1 MTFSQLVFVVHS
13 PYLAG
18 KYQKKTQK
26 IIEKTSEILPQ
37 AFLERIKKQFPV
49 DYEAF
54 IESIDQPAAVSLR
67 INPRKFHLQVSAEK
81 VPWCETGFFLNE
93 RPSFTLDPIFHSG
106 AYYVQEA
113 SSMFVEQA
121 FRQMEAG
128 DNRIVL
134 DLCAAPGGKSTHL
147 LSLLGTSDL
156 LVSNEV
162 IRSRVSVL
170 DENIRKWGHQNVVV
184 CSNDPADFSSL
195 EGLFDVILV
204 DAPCSGEG
212 LFRRDASAIQQWSV
226 DNTNLCAT
234 RQRRI
239 LADIWPSLKSG
250 GYLIYS
256 TCTFNTAE
264 NEENLKWLAENNE
277 VESIRIQFQESW
289 GVQEMETNGLFDY
302 RFLPHKVKGEGF
314 FLTLIRKKEGPHSYS
329 IPKKTRL
336 KLEKMPKQF
345 AEIRNWLTTENSEF
359 FAKSEF
365 LIAFPEDKIPVL
377 NALAEQLRVIS
388 FGLPVAQFK
397 KNDLLPEHTF
407 ALSVD
412 RNPAIFETFELNL
425 RDALLFQKKEEIR
438 IDSATKGWLLVSF
451 KGVPL
456 GFVKNLGNRA
466 NNYFPK
472 EWRIRMALPELPE
485 RGIYKI
491 VTGCGFSKFSAI
503 NQ

>member
-1 MTFSQLVFVVHS
+1 MPV
-13 PYLAG
+13 
-18 KYQKKTQK
+18 
-26 IIEKTSEILPQ
+26 
-37 AFLERIKKQFPV
+37 AFLERIKEQFPADFEWFV
-49 DYEAF
+49 Q
-54 IESIDQPAAVSLR
+54 SIDQAPAISLR
-67 INPRKFHLQVSAEK
+67 INPHKFRVPTDSARI
-81 VPWCETGFFLNE
+81 PWCETGIFLNQ

-113 SSMFVEQA
+113 SSMFIEQA
-121 FRQMEAG
+121 FKQTEHAE
-128 DNRIVL
+128 NRIVL

-147 LSLLGTSDL
+147 LSLLNNNDL

-184 CSNDPADFSSL
+184 CSNDPADFSCL

-239 LADIWPSLKSG
+239 LADIWPALKNG

-256 TCTFNTAE
+256 TCTFNPAE
-264 NEENLKWLAENNE
+264 NEENLKWLAENNDF
-277 VESIRIQFQESW
+277 ESIRIPLQENW
-289 GVQEMETNGLFDY
+289 GAEEFETDGLVGY

-314 FLTLIRKKEGPHSYS
+314 FLTLIRKKDGCDFYP
-329 IPKKTRL
+329 IPKKIKSR
-336 KLEKMPKQF
+336 LEKMPKQF
-345 AEIRNWLTTENSEF
+345 SEIRNWLSTTNSEF

-365 LIAFPEDKIPVL
+365 LIAFPENKIPVL
-377 NALAEQLRVIS
+377 NALMEQLRVIS

-397 KNDLLPEHTF
+397 KNDILPEHTF
-407 ALSVD
+407 ALSID
-412 RNPAIFETFELNL
+412 RNPAIFETVELNL
-425 RDALLFQKKEEIR
+425 RDALLFQKKDEIR
-438 IDSATKGWLLVSF
+438 IDSTTKGWMVVQYQE
-451 KGVPL
+451 VPL

-472 EWRIRMALPELPE
+472 EWRIRMALPELVEPWYLSVPGSGVPASPAN
-485 RGIYKI
+485 RQVPGLH
-491 VTGCGFSKFSAI
+491 
-503 NQ
+503 

>member
-1 MTFSQLVFVVHS
+1 V
-13 PYLAG
+13 
-18 KYQKKTQK
+18 
-26 IIEKTSEILPQ
+26 
-37 AFLERIKKQFPV
+37 QFPA
-49 DYEAF
+49 DFESF
-54 IESIDQPAAVSLR
+54 IQSIDQAPAISLR
-67 INPRKFHLQVSAEK
+67 TNPRKFSLPISAERI
-81 VPWCETGFFLNE
+81 PWCETGIFLNE

-121 FRQMEAG
+121 FRQIEHG
-128 DNRIVL
+128 KDRIVL

-147 LSLLGTSDL
+147 LSLMDSSDL
-156 LVSNEV
+156 LVANEV

-170 DENIRKWGHQNVVV
+170 EENIRKWGHQNVVV
-184 CSNDPADFSSL
+184 CSNDPADFSNL
-195 EGLFDVILV
+195 DGLFDVILV

-212 LFRRDASAIQQWSV
+212 LFRRDASAIQHWSV
-226 DNTNLCAT
+226 DNTNLCST

-239 LADIWPSLKSG
+239 LADIWPSLKNG

-256 TCTFNTAE
+256 TCTFNPSE

-277 VESIRIQFQESW
+277 VESIRIPLQGNW
-289 GVQEMETNGLFDY
+289 GVEEIETNSLFGY

-314 FLTLIRKKEGPHSYS
+314 FLTLIRKKDGNDSYS
-329 IPKKTRL
+329 IPKKIKSRL
-336 KLEKMPKQF
+336 EIMPKQF
-345 AEIRNWLTTENSEF
+345 TEVRNWLNTSDSEF

-365 LIAFPEDKIPVL
+365 LIAFPESKIPVL
-377 NALAEQLRVIS
+377 NAISEQLRVIS

-412 RNPAIFETFELNL
+412 RNPDIFESIELDL
-425 RDALLFQKKEEIR
+425 RDALFFQKKDEIR
-438 IDSATKGWLLVSF
+438 INSATKGWLLVQF
-451 KGVPL
+451 HDVPL

-472 EWRIRMALPELPE
+472 EWRIRMALPELQKPW
-485 RGIYKI
+485 YL
-491 VTGCGFSKFSAI
+491 
-503 NQ
+503 

>member
-1 MTFSQLVFVVHS
+1 M
-13 PYLAG
+13 P
-18 KYQKKTQK
+18 
-26 IIEKTSEILPQ
+26 PD
-37 AFLERIKKQFPV
+37 FLNRIQSQFPSDFDQFV
-49 DYEAF
+49 T
-54 IESIDQPAAVSLR
+54 SVDQPAAVSLR
-67 INPRKFHLQVSAEK
+67 VNSQKFAIPEVSER
-81 VPWCETGFFLNE
+81 VPWCETGIFLNE

-121 FRQMEAG
+121 FRQIEHEKG
-128 DNRIVL
+128 RVVL

-147 LSLLGTSDL
+147 LSLVDPDDL

-170 DENIRKWGHQNVVV
+170 DENLRKWGHQNVVV
-184 CSNDPADFSSL
+184 TSNDPSNFSEL

-226 DNTNLCAT
+226 ENTNLCAT

-239 LADIWPSLKSG
+239 LADIWPSLKKG

-256 TCTFNTAE
+256 TCTFNPEE
-264 NEENLKWLAENNE
+264 NEENLKWLAKNNAI
-277 VESIRIQFQESW
+277 ESIRIPLQENW
-289 GVQEMETNGLFDY
+289 NVDEIETNGLFGY

-314 FLTLIRKKEGPHSYS
+314 FLTLIRKNEGAESYPVS
-329 IPKKTRL
+329 RKAKT

-345 AEIRNWLTTENSEF
+345 AEIRNWLTSSISEF
-359 FAKSEF
+359 FVKSEF
-365 LIAFPEDKIPVL
+365 IIAFPENHISTL
-377 NALAEQLRVIS
+377 NALSEQLRIIS

-407 ALSVD
+407 ALSID
-412 RNPAIFETFELNL
+412 RNPVVFESVEVDLKT
-425 RDALLFQKKEEIR
+425 ALLFQKKEEIR
-438 IDSATKGWLLVSF
+438 VSSTTKGWLLVQF
-451 KGVPL
+451 QGVPL

-472 EWRIRMALPELPE
+472 EWRIRMALPEIPQPWYE
-485 RGIYKI
+485 
-491 VTGCGFSKFSAI
+491 
-503 NQ
+503 

>member
-1 MTFSQLVFVVHS
+1 VQ
-13 PYLAG
+13 
-18 KYQKKTQK
+18 
-26 IIEKTSEILPQ
+26 
-37 AFLERIKKQFPV
+37 
-49 DYEAF
+49 
-54 IESIDQPAAVSLR
+54 SIDQVPSISLR
-67 INPRKFHLQVSAEK
+67 TNPQKFSSPIAAEK
-81 VPWCETGFFLNE
+81 IPWCETGIFLKE
-93 RPSFTLDPIFHSG
+93 RPSYTLDPIFHSG

-121 FRQMEAG
+121 FRQIERTE
-128 DNRIVL
+128 NRIVL

-147 LSLLGTSDL
+147 LSLLDSSDL
-156 LVSNEV
+156 LVANEV

-170 DENIRKWGHQNVVV
+170 NENIRKWGHQNVVV
-184 CSNDPADFSSL
+184 CSNDPADFSNL

-226 DNTNLCAT
+226 DTTNLCAT

-239 LADIWPSLKSG
+239 LADIWPSLKNG

-256 TCTFNTAE
+256 TCTFNPEE
-264 NEENLKWLAENNE
+264 NEENLKWLAENNDF
-277 VESIRIQFQESW
+277 ESIRIPLQENW
-289 GVQEMETNGLFDY
+289 GIQEMEINGLFGY

-314 FLTLIRKKEGPHSYS
+314 FLTLIRKKDGNNSFS
-329 IPKKTRL
+329 IPKKTKTR
-336 KLEKMPKQF
+336 LEKMPKQY
-345 AEIRNWLTTENSEF
+345 AEIRNWLNTTDSEF

-377 NALAEQLRVIS
+377 NALSEQLRVIS

-412 RNPAIFETFELNL
+412 RNPTIFETVELDL

-438 IDSATKGWLLVSF
+438 INSTVKGWMLVQYQ
-451 KGVPL
+451 GVPL
-456 GFVKNLGNRA
+456 GFIKNLGNRA

-472 EWRIRMALPELPE
+472 EWRIRMNLPELPE
-485 RGIYKI
+485 PWYK
-491 VTGCGFSKFSAI
+491 
-503 NQ
+503 

>member
-1 MTFSQLVFVVHS
+1 V
-13 PYLAG
+13 
-18 KYQKKTQK
+18 
-26 IIEKTSEILPQ
+26 
-37 AFLERIKKQFPV
+37 QFPA
-49 DYEAF
+49 DFESF
-54 IESIDQPAAVSLR
+54 IQSIDQAPAISLR
-67 INPRKFHLQVSAEK
+67 TNPRKFSLPISAERI
-81 VPWCETGFFLNE
+81 PWCETGIFLNE

-121 FRQMEAG
+121 FRQIEHG
-128 DNRIVL
+128 KDRIVL

-147 LSLLGTSDL
+147 LSLMDSSDL
-156 LVSNEV
+156 LVANEV

-170 DENIRKWGHQNVVV
+170 EENIRKWGHQNVVV
-184 CSNDPADFSSL
+184 CSNDPADFSNL
-195 EGLFDVILV
+195 DGLFDVILV

-212 LFRRDASAIQQWSV
+212 LFRRDASAIQHWSV
-226 DNTNLCAT
+226 DNTNLCST

-239 LADIWPSLKSG
+239 LADIWPSLKNG

-256 TCTFNTAE
+256 TCTFNPSE

-277 VESIRIQFQESW
+277 VESIRIPLQGNW
-289 GVQEMETNGLFDY
+289 GVEEIETNSLFGY

-314 FLTLIRKKEGPHSYS
+314 FLTLIRKKDGNDSYS
-329 IPKKTRL
+329 IPKKIKSRL
-336 KLEKMPKQF
+336 EIMPKQF
-345 AEIRNWLTTENSEF
+345 TEVRNWLNTSDSEF

-365 LIAFPEDKIPVL
+365 LIAFPESKIPVL
-377 NALAEQLRVIS
+377 NAISEQLRVIS

-412 RNPAIFETFELNL
+412 RNPDIFESIELDL
-425 RDALLFQKKEEIR
+425 RDALFFQKKDEIR
-438 IDSATKGWLLVSF
+438 INSATKGWLLVQF
-451 KGVPL
+451 QDVPL

-472 EWRIRMALPELPE
+472 EWRIRMALPELQKPW
-485 RGIYKI
+485 YL
-491 VTGCGFSKFSAI
+491 
-503 NQ
+503 

>member
-1 MTFSQLVFVVHS
+1 MPLGFVN
-13 PYLAG
+13 
-18 KYQKKTQK
+18 
-26 IIEKTSEILPQ
+26 
-37 AFLERIKKQFPV
+37 RIKTQFPV
-49 DYEAF
+49 DSDRF

-67 INPRKFHLQVSAEK
+67 VNPRKFGLSSSAEQI
-81 VPWCETGFFLNE
+81 PWCNTGIFLPE

-121 FRQMEAG
+121 FRQIEHEKG
-128 DNRIVL
+128 RIVL

-147 LSLLGTSDL
+147 LSLLDAADL
-156 LVSNEV
+156 LISNEV

-170 DENIRKWGHQNVVV
+170 DENIRKWGHQNVVI
-184 CSNDPADFSSL
+184 SNNDPADFGDL

-212 LFRRDASAIQQWSV
+212 LFRRDASAIEQWSV
-226 DNTNLCAT
+226 ENTNLCAT

-239 LADIWPSLKSG
+239 LTDIWPSLKNG

-256 TCTFNTAE
+256 TCTFNPEE
-264 NEENLKWLAENNE
+264 NEENLKWLAENNS
-277 VESIRIQFQESW
+277 VECIRIPLQESW
-289 GVQEMETNGLFDY
+289 GIHEMEFNGLFGY

-314 FLTLIRKKEGPHSYS
+314 FLTLIRKKEGADSY
-329 IPKKTRL
+329 PFHRKTKT

-345 AEIRNWLTTENSEF
+345 TEIRNWLTTNDSEL

-365 LIAFPEDKIPVL
+365 LIAFPESKIPVL
-377 NALAEQLRVIS
+377 NALAEQLRIIS

-412 RNPAIFETFELNL
+412 RNQGIFETVELDL
-425 RDALLFQKKEEIR
+425 RESLLFLKKEEIR
-438 IDSATKGWLLVSF
+438 ISSATKGWLLVQF
-451 KGVPL
+451 RGVPL

-472 EWRIRMALPELPE
+472 EWRIRMALPEIPQPWYL
-485 RGIYKI
+485 
-491 VTGCGFSKFSAI
+491 
-503 NQ
+503 

>member
-1 MTFSQLVFVVHS
+1 
-13 PYLAG
+13 
-18 KYQKKTQK
+18 
-26 IIEKTSEILPQ
+26 LPTE
-37 AFLERIKKQFPV
+37 FLNRIKIQFPTEFNSFV
-49 DYEAF
+49 Q
-54 IESIDQPAAVSLR
+54 SIDQVPAISLR
-67 INPRKFHLQVSAEK
+67 TNPRKFKLPLSSERI
-81 VPWCETGFFLNE
+81 PWCETGIFLND
-93 RPSFTLDPIFHSG
+93 RPSYTLDPIFHSG

-121 FRQMEAG
+121 FRQIEHSK
-128 DNRIVL
+128 DRIVL

-147 LSLLGTSDL
+147 LSLLESSDL

-184 CSNDPADFSSL
+184 CNNDPADFSNL
-195 EGLFDVILV
+195 EGLFDIILV

-239 LADIWPSLKSG
+239 LADIWPALKNG

-256 TCTFNTAE
+256 TCTFNPAE

-277 VESIRIQFQESW
+277 VETIRIPLQEKW
-289 GVQEMETNGLFDY
+289 GVEEIEIDGLFGY

-314 FLTLIRKKEGPHSYS
+314 FLTLIRKKDGNNSFQ
-329 IPKKTRL
+329 IPKKIKSRF
-336 KLEKMPKQF
+336 EKMPKQF
-345 AEIRNWLTTENSEF
+345 AEIRNWLSTEDSEF

-365 LIAFPEDKIPVL
+365 LIAFPESKIPVL
-377 NALAEQLRVIS
+377 NALSEQLRVIS

-412 RNPAIFETFELNL
+412 RNPVIFETVELDL
-425 RDALLFQKKEEIR
+425 RNALLFQKKDEIR
-438 IDSATKGWLLVSF
+438 ISSTTKGWLLVQYQD
-451 KGVPL
+451 VPL

-472 EWRIRMALPELPE
+472 EWRIRMALPELTKPW
-485 RGIYKI
+485 YL
-491 VTGCGFSKFSAI
+491 
-503 NQ
+503 

>member
-1 MTFSQLVFVVHS
+1 VQ
-13 PYLAG
+13 
-18 KYQKKTQK
+18 
-26 IIEKTSEILPQ
+26 
-37 AFLERIKKQFPV
+37 
-49 DYEAF
+49 
-54 IESIDQPAAVSLR
+54 SIDQVPSISLR
-67 INPRKFHLQVSAEK
+67 TNPQKFSSPIAAEK
-81 VPWCETGFFLNE
+81 IPWCETGIFLKE
-93 RPSFTLDPIFHSG
+93 RPSYTLDPIFHSG

-121 FRQMEAG
+121 FRQIERTE
-128 DNRIVL
+128 NRIVL

-147 LSLLGTSDL
+147 LSLLDSSDL
-156 LVSNEV
+156 LVANEV

-170 DENIRKWGHQNVVV
+170 NENIRKWGHQNVVV
-184 CSNDPADFSSL
+184 CSNDPADFSNL

-226 DNTNLCAT
+226 DTTNLCAT

-239 LADIWPSLKSG
+239 LADIWPSLKNG

-256 TCTFNTAE
+256 TCTFNPEE
-264 NEENLKWLAENNE
+264 NEENLKWLAENNDF
-277 VESIRIQFQESW
+277 ESIRIPLQENW
-289 GVQEMETNGLFDY
+289 GIQEMEINGLFGY

-314 FLTLIRKKEGPHSYS
+314 FLTLIRKKDGNNSFS
-329 IPKKTRL
+329 IPKKTKTR
-336 KLEKMPKQF
+336 LEKMPKQY
-345 AEIRNWLTTENSEF
+345 AEIRNWLNTTDSEF

-377 NALAEQLRVIS
+377 NALSEQLRVIS

-412 RNPAIFETFELNL
+412 RNPAIFESVELDL
-425 RDALLFQKKEEIR
+425 RDALLFQKKDEIR
-438 IDSATKGWLLVSF
+438 IDSSTKGWMLVQYQ
-451 KGVPL
+451 GVPL
-456 GFVKNLGNRA
+456 GFAKNLGNRA

-485 RGIYKI
+485 PWYL
-491 VTGCGFSKFSAI
+491 
-503 NQ
+503 

>member
-1 MTFSQLVFVVHS
+1 MPLGFVN
-13 PYLAG
+13 
-18 KYQKKTQK
+18 
-26 IIEKTSEILPQ
+26 
-37 AFLERIKKQFPV
+37 RIKTQFPV
-49 DYEAF
+49 DSDRF

-67 INPRKFHLQVSAEK
+67 VNPRKFGLSSSAEQI
-81 VPWCETGFFLNE
+81 PWCNTGIFLPE

-121 FRQMEAG
+121 FRQIEHEKG
-128 DNRIVL
+128 RIVL

-147 LSLLGTSDL
+147 LSLLDADDL
-156 LVSNEV
+156 LISNEV

-170 DENIRKWGHQNVVV
+170 DENIRKWGHQNVVI
-184 CSNDPADFSSL
+184 CNNDPADFSDL

-212 LFRRDASAIQQWSV
+212 LFRRDASAIEQWSV
-226 DNTNLCAT
+226 ENTNMCAT

-239 LADIWPSLKSG
+239 LTDIWPSLKNG

-256 TCTFNTAE
+256 TCTFNPEE
-264 NEENLKWLAENNE
+264 NEENLKWLAENNS
-277 VESIRIQFQESW
+277 VESIRIPLQESW
-289 GVQEMETNGLFDY
+289 GIDEMELNGLFGY

-314 FLTLIRKKEGPHSYS
+314 FLTLIRKKEGADSY
-329 IPKKTRL
+329 PFHRKTKT

-345 AEIRNWLTTENSEF
+345 TEIRNWLTTNDSEL

-365 LIAFPEDKIPVL
+365 LIAFPESKIPVL
-377 NALAEQLRVIS
+377 NALAEQLRIIS

-412 RNPAIFETFELNL
+412 RNQGIFETVELDL
-425 RDALLFQKKEEIR
+425 RESLLFLKKEEIR
-438 IDSATKGWLLVSF
+438 ISSATKGWLLVQF
-451 KGVPL
+451 RGVPL

-472 EWRIRMALPELPE
+472 EWRIRMALPEIPQPWYL
-485 RGIYKI
+485 
-491 VTGCGFSKFSAI
+491 
-503 NQ
+503 